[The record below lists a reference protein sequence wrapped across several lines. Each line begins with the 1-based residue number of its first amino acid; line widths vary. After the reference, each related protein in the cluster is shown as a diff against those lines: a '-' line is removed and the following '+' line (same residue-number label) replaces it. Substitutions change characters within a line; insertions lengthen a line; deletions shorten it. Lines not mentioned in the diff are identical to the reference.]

1 MVAGN
6 QFTSSEHALQV
17 AARAIESVHQSC
29 DTIQNN
35 VTNSKMSLAGGWT
48 GNASNGFG
56 GALETWQTQLKS
68 LMGSLE
74 QMGMQLSSTHKDF
87 VSNEEFAAHQG
98 KGWANV

>member
-35 VTNSKMSLAGGWT
+35 VTNSKMSLAGAGRATRRTVSAARWRP
-48 GNASNGFG
+48 GRP
-56 GALETWQTQLKS
+56 
-68 LMGSLE
+68 
-74 QMGMQLSSTHKDF
+74 SS
-87 VSNEEFAAHQG
+87 SR
-98 KGWANV
+98 